1 MTYQSRTVKLSNP
14 GKLLRALMRSTG
26 QTDTKSLSEMLDMPM
41 RTIQRL
47 KLEIAV
53 HEEAGRPE
61 IDGANSAI
69 SGASESANDAISGVS
84 GGANSAISGAQQKE
98 IPPKPPKEKYIPTV
112 ENPTHVEFE
121 AAREVCLGDGVF
133 ADERTIRH
141 RDFTISLPGLL
152 MGVQASGASSDEV
165 RAFAVAQALQWA
177 AELAAGGD
185 RRTILPARMANALAA
200 SFMHAHNRAQIHGT
214 RVEAAKT
221 VVPFPARQPEP
232 QRRGLMDEIRAR
244 RAAREQAEAAAL
256 ATGGAA

>member
-1 MTYQSRTVKLSNP
+1 MTDHTRKVKRLSILAQHIRLL
-14 GKLLRALMRSTG
+14 GEAKGITSTKALAAEIDVTERAIWKAKAELRAHDTLNDGSAEHVDSTLNNGSVQTERSFSP
-26 QTDTKSLSEMLDMPM
+26 SLN
-41 RTIQRL
+41 
-47 KLEIAV
+47 
-53 HEEAGRPE
+53 
-61 IDGANSAI
+61 DGSA
-69 SGASESANDAISGVS
+69 E
-84 GGANSAISGAQQKE
+84 QKE